1 MRSPSVSASIA
12 ALLVGA
18 AMLAGCSAPPTETA
32 SVLPSSPA
40 SASPTATSPPSL
52 APQPA
57 VTPLER
63 GLAPVSVSIERIG
76 LTEPLIDLGL
86 TPEGRMEVPAD
97 YADVGWY
104 TPGGRPGG
112 HGPLVIAAHV
122 DSPTGPAVF
131 IRLSEL
137 APGDHVEVTD
147 TAGTV
152 HRYRVSEVADYPKA
166 QFPTARVFGAVLS
179 DELRLITCGGVF
191 DTVAGSYE
199 DNRVVFAVRDDVP

>member
-40 SASPTATSPPSL
+40 SASPTATSPPSV

-152 HRYRVSEVADYPKA
+152 HRYRVREVADYPKA